1 MNETHTLNGIKYV
14 SRLITE
20 EENTL
25 IDKLRNDELGCLIC
39 ESRKVIN
46 ANRFDVSVYKDDM
59 QVEYVHPGGVV
70 ENMFIQIS
78 FCPFCGK
85 PL

>member
-25 IDKLRNDELGCLIC
+25 IDRLRNDELGCPHC
-39 ESRKVIN
+39 EWLLDAADNPAHKH
-46 ANRFDVSVYKDDM
+46 
-59 QVEYVHPGGVV
+59 QQE
-70 ENMFIQIS
+70 
-78 FCPFCGK
+78 
-85 PL
+85 